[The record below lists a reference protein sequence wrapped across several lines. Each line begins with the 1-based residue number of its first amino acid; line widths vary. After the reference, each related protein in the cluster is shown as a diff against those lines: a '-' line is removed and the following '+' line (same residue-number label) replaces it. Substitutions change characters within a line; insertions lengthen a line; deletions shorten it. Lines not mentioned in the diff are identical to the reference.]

1 MGVLV
6 DGSATFTSQG
16 ATDAVEAFDAS
27 GDGRRSKGDLWSS
40 RRARETQQRKVS
52 AVPNDNNHMYEH
64 DVIVVGAG
72 GAGLRAAIAA
82 HEAGADTAIVSKLH
96 PVRSHTGAAEGGIN
110 AALREGD
117 SIEDHAYDTMKGSD
131 YLGDAPA
138 IETLVEDAP
147 EDVIKLE
154 HWGMP
159 FSRDDDGRVSQ
170 RPFGGLSFPRTTYAG
185 AETGHH
191 LLHTMYEQLVKR
203 GIEVYDEWYV
213 TRLAV
218 TDHDDPDDR
227 RCHGVVGYDIKTGE
241 ISGFKASG
249 GVILATGGLGQ
260 VYDHT
265 TNAVANTGDG
275 YAMAYR
281 AGVPFE
287 DPEFVQFHP
296 TTLPSTGV
304 LITEGVRG
312 EGGILYNSEGERFM
326 FERGY
331 ANNDG
336 ELASRDVVS
345 RAELTEVNEG
355 RGFDDDHVLL
365 DMRHLGEERIVD
377 RLENIIHLSKD
388 FEGVDP
394 LEEPMPVKPG
404 QHYEMGGVETD
415 ENGQT
420 NIEGLYAA
428 GETACVSVHGSN
440 RLGGNALPELIVF
453 GKRAGY
459 HAAGRDMKTAEIE
472 TGAVDDL
479 EVGEVDTPVRPG
491 AVDAPD
497 SDVAADGAMVEGDTV
512 VETAVKQERSRV
524 DEFLGREQ
532 GVNHA
537 EIREQVQKTMTQNV
551 NVFRNESGLRTALRD
566 IRDARERYRNVYVR
580 DPSRTFNTDLI
591 HTIETRN
598 IIDLAEAITLGAL
611 AREEFR
617 GAHWRQEFQERND
630 EDWLKHT
637 LVDWN
642 EGRPRIAYRPVI
654 LEGERKEYKP
664 KIRSY

>member
-1 MGVLV
+1 
-6 DGSATFTSQG
+6 
-16 ATDAVEAFDAS
+16 
-27 GDGRRSKGDLWSS
+27 
-40 RRARETQQRKVS
+40 
-52 AVPNDNNHMYEH
+52 MYEH

-82 HEAGADTAIVSKLH
+82 QEEGADVAIVSKLH

-110 AALREGD
+110 AALRDAD
-117 SIEDHAYDTMKGSD
+117 SWEDHAYDTMKGSD

-138 IETLVEDAP
+138 IETLTQESPA
-147 EDVIKLE
+147 EVIQLE
-154 HWGMP
+154 HWGMA

-185 AETGHH
+185 AETGHQ

-213 TRLAV
+213 MDLAV
-218 TDHDDPDDR
+218 TDEQRPADR
-227 RCHGVVGYDIKTGE
+227 TCHGVVGYDIQTGE
-241 ISGFKASG
+241 ISGFEARD

-275 YAMAYR
+275 VAMAYR
-281 AGVPFE
+281 AGVPIE
-287 DPEFVQFHP
+287 DMEFIQFHP

-312 EGGILYNSEGERFM
+312 EGGILYNEDGERFM
-326 FERGY
+326 FEYGY

-355 RGFDDDHVLL
+355 RGIEDEYVHL
-365 DMRHLGEERIVD
+365 DMRHLGEERILD
-377 RLENIIHLSKD
+377 RLENIVHLSKD

-404 QHYEMGGVETD
+404 QHYAMGGVETN
-415 ENGQT
+415 EFGETVVN
-420 NIEGLYAA
+420 GLYAA
-428 GETACVSVHGSN
+428 GECACASVHGSN

-453 GKRAGY
+453 GKMAGY
-459 HAAGRDMKTAEIE
+459 HAAGRDMGEAEIE
-472 TGAVDDL
+472 TGQRGDYEL
-479 EVGEVDTPVRPG
+479 GEVDAGVEVGDVQPAG
-491 AVDAPD
+491 DAVADGG
-497 SDVAADGAMVEGDTV
+497 VAAETGGGSPEEVVRRA
-512 VETAVKQERSRV
+512 VETQEARVERLMSREGGIQHSTV
-524 DEFLGREQ
+524 RDEIQE
-532 GVNHA
+532 
-537 EIREQVQKTMTQNV
+537 TMTAHV
-551 NVFRNESGLRTALRD
+551 NVFREEEGLKQALAD
-566 IRDARERYRNVYVR
+566 IREAREDYRDVCVS

-598 IIDLAEAITLGAL
+598 VIDLAEAITLGAL
-611 AREEFR
+611 ARDEFR
-617 GAHWRQEFQERND
+617 GAHWRAEHTERKDD
-630 EDWLKHT
+630 EWLKHT
-637 LVDWN
+637 LLSWN
-642 EGRPRIAYRPVI
+642 GGDPELWYRPVV
-654 LEGERKEYKP
+654 LEGENKAYEP
-664 KIRSY
+664 KVRSY

>member
-1 MGVLV
+1 
-6 DGSATFTSQG
+6 
-16 ATDAVEAFDAS
+16 
-27 GDGRRSKGDLWSS
+27 
-40 RRARETQQRKVS
+40 
-52 AVPNDNNHMYEH
+52 MYEH

-82 HEAGADTAIVSKLH
+82 QEEGADVAIVSKLH

-110 AALREGD
+110 AALRDAD
-117 SIEDHAYDTMKGSD
+117 SWEDHAYDTMKGSD

-138 IETLVEDAP
+138 IETLTQESP
-147 EDVIKLE
+147 EEVIQLE
-154 HWGMP
+154 HWGMA

-185 AETGHH
+185 AETGHQ

-213 TRLAV
+213 MDLAV
-218 TDHDDPDDR
+218 TDEERPEDR
-227 RCHGVVGYDIKTGE
+227 ECHGVVGYDIQTGE
-241 ISGFKASG
+241 ISGFQAND

-275 YAMAYR
+275 VAMAYR
-281 AGVPFE
+281 AGVPIE
-287 DPEFVQFHP
+287 DMEFIQFHP

-312 EGGILYNSEGERFM
+312 EGGILYNEDGERFM
-326 FERGY
+326 FEHGY

-355 RGFDDDHVLL
+355 RGIDDEYVHL
-365 DMRHLGEERIVD
+365 DMRHLGEDRIVD
-377 RLENIIHLSKD
+377 RLENIVHLSKD

-404 QHYEMGGVETD
+404 QHYAMGGIETN
-415 ENGQT
+415 EHGET
-420 NIEGLYAA
+420 CVSGLYAA
-428 GETACVSVHGSN
+428 GECACASVHGSN

-453 GKRAGY
+453 GKMAGY
-459 HAAGRDMKTAEIE
+459 HAAGKEMGEAEIE
-472 TGAVDDL
+472 TGQRGDY
-479 EVGEVDTPVRPG
+479 EVGELEPG
-491 AVDAPD
+491 VEIGDVQPAGDAVADGGVAAGTAGAAPD
-497 SDVAADGAMVEGDTV
+497 DVVQQAVERQRGR
-512 VETAVKQERSRV
+512 VEKLLNREEGIGHSAVRDEIQE
-524 DEFLGREQ
+524 
-532 GVNHA
+532 
-537 EIREQVQKTMTQNV
+537 TMTEYV
-551 NVFRNESGLRTALRD
+551 NVFREESGLEQALAE
-566 IRDARERYRNVYVR
+566 IRAARERYRDVKVS

-611 AREEFR
+611 ARDEFR
-617 GAHWRQEFQERND
+617 GAHWRKEHQERKD
-630 EDWLKHT
+630 DSWLKHT
-637 LVDWN
+637 MLSWN
-642 EGRPRIAYRPVI
+642 DGEPELWYRPVV
-654 LEGERKEYKP
+654 LEGENKEYEP
-664 KIRSY
+664 KVRSY

>member
-1 MGVLV
+1 M
-6 DGSATFTSQG
+6 
-16 ATDAVEAFDAS
+16 
-27 GDGRRSKGDLWSS
+27 
-40 RRARETQQRKVS
+40 
-52 AVPNDNNHMYEH
+52 HEH

-82 HEAGADTAIVSKLH
+82 QQEGADVAIVSKLH

-117 SIEDHAYDTMKGSD
+117 SWADHAYDTMKGSD

-138 IETLVEDAP
+138 IETLAQDSP
-147 EDVIKLE
+147 EEVIQLE
-154 HWGMP
+154 HWGMA

-185 AETGHH
+185 AETGHQ

-213 TRLAV
+213 LDLAV
-218 TDHDDPDDR
+218 SDEPAPEDR
-227 RCHGVVGYDIKTGE
+227 SCHGVVGYDIQ
-241 ISGFKASG
+241 SGTIEGFRARD
-249 GVILATGGLGQ
+249 GVVLATGGLGQ

-275 YAMAYR
+275 VAMAYR
-281 AGVPFE
+281 AGVPIE
-287 DPEFVQFHP
+287 DMEFIQFHP

-312 EGGILYNSEGERFM
+312 EGGILYNDEGERFM
-326 FERGY
+326 YERGY

-355 RGFDDDHVLL
+355 RGIEDEYVHL

-377 RLENIIHLSKD
+377 RLENIIHLSED
-388 FEGVDP
+388 FEGVNP

-404 QHYEMGGVETD
+404 QHYAMGGIETN
-415 ENGQT
+415 ENGET
-420 NIEGLYAA
+420 TIDGLYAA
-428 GETACVSVHGSN
+428 GECACASVHGSN

-453 GKRAGY
+453 GARAGS
-459 HAAGRDMKTAEIE
+459 HAAGGDFAEAEIP
-472 TGAVDDL
+472 TGKT
-479 EVGEVDTPVRPG
+479 GEWEAGDVDTPVEPG
-491 AVDAPD
+491 EPGVGPGEAV
-497 SDVAADGAMVEGDTV
+497 ADGGATDLAPADLVERTTERARAR
-512 VETAVKQERSRV
+512 VEALLEN
-524 DEFLGREQ
+524 DDGR
-532 GVNHA
+532 NHS
-537 EIREQVQKTMTQNV
+537 EIRASIQETMTDHV
-551 NVFRNESGLRTALRD
+551 NVFREDGRLRQALED
-566 IRDARERYRNVYVR
+566 IRAARDAYEDVGVA
-580 DPSRTFNTDLI
+580 DQSRTFNTDLI

-598 IIDLAEAITLGAL
+598 VIDLAEAITLGAL

-617 GAHWRQEFQERND
+617 GAHWRQGHQTRDD
-630 EDWLKHT
+630 ENWLKHT
-637 LVDWN
+637 MLSWN
-642 EGRPRIAYRPVI
+642 GGQPEIWYRPVL
-654 LEGERKEYKP
+654 LEGESERYEP